1 MRPVM
6 YTRPELIEELRLK
19 VLKIK
24 EKLLVSAVSYADG
37 NAEDY
42 LTEYKLYKEILGI
55 VEGTL

>member
-1 MRPVM
+1 M

-24 EKLLVSAVSYADG
+24 DKLLVSAVSYADG